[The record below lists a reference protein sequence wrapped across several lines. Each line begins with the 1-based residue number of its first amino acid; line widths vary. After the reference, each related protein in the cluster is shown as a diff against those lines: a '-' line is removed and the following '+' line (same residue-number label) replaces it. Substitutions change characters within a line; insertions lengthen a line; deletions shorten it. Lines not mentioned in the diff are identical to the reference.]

1 MSRARS
7 QAAITVGRLAGWAS
21 RVTGRGAGTQ
31 VSGRIMLAI
40 DPGLLTKLGSQ
51 DRVICVSATNGKT
64 TTTRLIADILRA
76 AEIDVVTNH
85 TGANMASGV
94 TGALAA
100 PHAASV
106 AVLEVDERW
115 LTHVVDPLSPELLV
129 FGNLS
134 RDQLDRSG
142 EVNAIVKRWR
152 AITEADPMRHVIA
165 NSSDPHVVF
174 AALPAR
180 VTWVALGIPWIH
192 DATTCP
198 QCSELLTWSDD
209 GFKCSSCTFC
219 EPQADYRLDG
229 EYFIAG
235 ERRIHLDLSIPG
247 AWNLMNAA
255 LAATVAEAHF
265 EIPAEDAIKAMSSV
279 EVVSG
284 RFSKHRLDDD
294 REARVILAKNPAG
307 WTEVLNWLEGR
318 DAGVVLAVNAHI
330 ADGRDTSWL
339 YDVNFEVLQG
349 LSVVASGERALDVAV
364 RLRYAGI
371 ECIVEAD
378 PLKAALAA
386 GGNEVD
392 IIASYTQF
400 THLTKRFW

>member
-1 MSRARS
+1 
-7 QAAITVGRLAGWAS
+7 
-21 RVTGRGAGTQ
+21 
-31 VSGRIMLAI
+31 MLAI
-40 DPGLLTKLGSQ
+40 DPGLLSKLGSK

-64 TTTRLIADILRA
+64 TTTRLIADILRS

-94 TGALAA
+94 TGALAV
-100 PHAASV
+100 PHAPSV

-152 AITEADPMRHVIA
+152 AITEADTTRHVIA

-174 AALPAR
+174 AALPAS
-180 VTWVALGIPWIH
+180 VTWVALGIPWIQ

-198 QCSELLTWSDD
+198 QCSELLTWSDE
-209 GFKCSSCTFC
+209 GFSCTACGFS

-229 EYFIAG
+229 EHFIAG
-235 ERRIHLDLSIPG
+235 ERRIHLDLTIPG

-265 EIPAEDAIKAMSSV
+265 NIPAEDAIEAMRSV

-284 RFSKHRLDDD
+284 RFSKHRLKDGRD
-294 REARVILAKNPAG
+294 ARVILAKNPSG
-307 WTEVLNWLEGR
+307 WTEVLNWLVGR

-339 YDVNFEVLQG
+339 YDVNFELLRG
-349 LSVVASGERALDVAV
+349 LSIVASGERALDVAV
-364 RLRYAGI
+364 RLRYAGV
-371 ECIVEAD
+371 ECIVEPD
-378 PLKAALAA
+378 PLKAALIA

>member
-1 MSRARS
+1 
-7 QAAITVGRLAGWAS
+7 
-21 RVTGRGAGTQ
+21 
-31 VSGRIMLAI
+31 MLAI
-40 DPGLLTKLGSQ
+40 DPGLLTKLGSK
-51 DRVICVSATNGKT
+51 DRVIAISATNGKT
-64 TTTRLIADILRA
+64 TTTRLIADILRGA
-76 AEIDVVTNH
+76 GLAVVTNH

-100 PHAASV
+100 PHKASI

-115 LTHVVDPLSPELLV
+115 LTHVVEPLAPELLV

-142 EVNAIVKRWR
+142 EVHAIVDRWR
-152 AITEADPMRHVIA
+152 AITEAHPETHVIA

-180 VTWVALGIPWIH
+180 VTWVALGIPWRL

-209 GFKCSSCTFC
+209 GFACSACGFS
-219 EPQADYRLDG
+219 EPHADYRLEG
-229 EYFIAG
+229 EYLIAG
-235 ERRIHLDLSIPG
+235 ERRIHLDLTIPG
-247 AWNLMNAA
+247 TWNLMNCA

-265 EIPAEDAIKAMSSV
+265 EIPAEAAVEAMRYV
-279 EVVSG
+279 EVISG
-284 RFSKHRLDDD
+284 RFSKHVLEDGRI
-294 REARVILAKNPAG
+294 ARVILAKNPAG
-307 WTEVLNWLEGR
+307 WTEVLKWLAGR

-339 YDVNFEVLQG
+339 YDVDFEILQG

-364 RLRYAGI
+364 RLRYGGV
-371 ECIVEAD
+371 ECIVEVD
-378 PLKAALAA
+378 PLKAALATV
-386 GGNEVD
+386 GKEVD

>member
-1 MSRARS
+1 
-7 QAAITVGRLAGWAS
+7 
-21 RVTGRGAGTQ
+21 
-31 VSGRIMLAI
+31 MLAI

-64 TTTRLIADILRA
+64 TTTRLLTDILRA

-100 PHAASV
+100 PHAPSV

-142 EVNAIVKRWR
+142 EVHAIVNRWR
-152 AITEADPMRHVIA
+152 AITEADPTRHVIA

-174 AALPAR
+174 AALQAN

-198 QCSELLTWSDD
+198 QCSELLTWSDG
-209 GFKCSSCTFC
+209 GFRCSACGFA
-219 EPQADYRLDG
+219 EPEADYRLEG
-229 EYFIAG
+229 EHFVAG
-235 ERRIHLDLSIPG
+235 ERRIRLDLSIPG

-284 RFSKHRLDDD
+284 RFSKHRLDDG
-294 REARVILAKNPAG
+294 REARDPCKEPCGMDRGTQLLK
-307 WTEVLNWLEGR
+307 GR

-364 RLRYAGI
+364 RLRYAGV